1 MRLYIDYRK
10 LNEITKRD
18 VYPLPRCDDI
28 VEAMACAAFFSHLDL
43 VRGYWQMGVKEE
55 DREKT
60 DFSTPEGNFQFKRM
74 PLAD

>member
-1 MRLYIDYRK
+1 MRICIDHRK

-55 DREKT
+55 DRE
-60 DFSTPEGNFQFKRM
+60 
-74 PLAD
+74 